1 MLGTTVDFGGAFF
14 YDTGIVGYDGNYLAG
29 FLPGEEHPRV
39 EARLLLI
46 VIGMGS
52 ARGSS

>member
-14 YDTGIVGYDGNYLAG
+14 YDTGIVGYDGNYLV
-29 FLPGEEHPRV
+29 LPGEEHPRV
-39 EARLLLI
+39 EARLSPI